1 MIQDLPVLIEC
12 PGDAP
17 PAGMPADHPM
27 RQVTVAAAFDP
38 DSWNDDRRRQVAGLF
53 DTLAEDWS
61 SRDVAGREA
70 PILDALDRGLSAA
83 PPAERRIAIDVGGA
97 DGINA
102 RHLTPTFPHL
112 ITLDLSLEM
121 LQRSAGRATNRLQAD
136 GSQLPIPNRSVDV
149 IFLIN
154 AFLFPHEVE
163 RVLAPSGVLIWVN
176 SRGAATPIGLPS
188 ADVDRALPGGWAGV
202 ASSAGWGTWSVH
214 WRG

>member
-1 MIQDLPVLIEC
+1 M
-12 PGDAP
+12 
-17 PAGMPADHPM
+17 
-27 RQVTVAAAFDP
+27 
-38 DSWNDDRRRQVAGLF
+38 
-53 DTLAEDWS
+53 
-61 SRDVAGREA
+61 AGREA

-121 LQRSAGRATNRLQAD
+121 LQRSAGRAANRVQAD
-136 GSQLPIPNRSVDV
+136 GSCLPVPDRSIDAV
-149 IFLIN
+149 
-154 AFLFPHEVE
+154 FLFPREIE
-163 RVLAPSGVLIWVN
+163 RVLAPLGVLIWVN